1 MIALKNYQR
10 LDPLSRGLL
19 FRQIKERKKISYRQ
33 IARHIRRS
41 PAYIVNSVRLLDLPE
56 AIKDG
61 LLGGLITEG
70 HARALISIR
79 NLKECVEVYKKVLKS
94 HASVRETEELVRQ
107 TLQRTKIKIS
117 EKKLTIIKRALE
129 KILEE
134 RFEQI
139 RIKEARKKIIIILDR
154 QG

>member
-1 MIALKNYQR
+1 MATLKNYQQ

-19 FRQIKERKKISYRQ
+19 FRQIKEKEGISYQ
-33 IARHIRRS
+33 EIARRIQRS
-41 PAYIVNSVRLLDLPE
+41 PAYVVNSVRLLDLPE

-79 NLKECVEVYKKVLKS
+79 NPKECVEVYKEVLKT
-94 HASVRETEELVRQ
+94 HASVRETEELVRKA
-107 TLQRTKIKIS
+107 LQQAKKITKR
-117 EKKLTIIKRALE
+117 KLTIIKQLLE

-134 RFEQI
+134 KFELPK
-139 RIKEARKKIIIILDR
+139 IKESRRRITIVLNR
-154 QG
+154 QT